1 MSGSRK
7 WIGSLAAALRRLWSR
22 PPDASADGE
31 RRRALRALLVGA
43 GGVAVASA
51 ASAALAGEAEQK
63 EAEQKEAAPKDER
76 PKHQWGMTID
86 LDRCTGCGGCVVACQ
101 VENNVAPMGPE
112 LSEETRGIY
121 WMDLI
126 TRVEGEYPDLRS
138 EIIPMPCMHCEDP
151 PCVKVCPVGA
161 TYKTEEGITAQIW
174 DRCIGC
180 RYCQGA
186 CPYSRRQYNWAEPS
200 WAESELS
207 ALNPD
212 VATRPVGVIEKCT
225 FCQHRI
231 RAAKES
237 ARADERALTDA
248 DLRRLPACAQAC
260 PAQAITF
267 GDLNDPKSEVS
278 RLQKSPRA
286 FRLLEELGAKPR
298 VVYLRE
304 TKWRE

>member
-1 MSGSRK
+1 MSSSRK
-7 WIGSLAAALRRLWSR
+7 WTGSLAAALRRLWSR
-22 PPDASADGE
+22 PPDAPAGGE
-31 RRRALRALLVGA
+31 RRRALQALLVGA

-51 ASAALAGEAEQK
+51 ASAALAGGAEPK
-63 EAEQKEAAPKDER
+63 DAEPKGDER

-101 VENNVAPMGPE
+101 VENNVAPAGPE

-138 EIIPMPCMHCEDP
+138 EIIPVPCMHCEDP

-186 CPYSRRQYNWAEPS
+186 CPYSRRQYNWAAPS

-237 ARADERALTDA
+237 ARYDERPLTDA
-248 DLRRLPACAQAC
+248 DLRHLPACAQAC
-260 PAQAITF
+260 PARAITF
-267 GDLNDPKSEVS
+267 GDLNDPRSEVS